1 MSPSF
6 RILGIDPGLERTGY
20 GLIEVEPDQS
30 CRLKAHG
37 IFKSSRTLPLEER
50 LDILHTQLSAFL
62 KEQNPNVIVLEQLY
76 SHYDHPVTAILMGH
90 ARGIICLAAAQKK
103 ISLVSY
109 AATRVKKAVT
119 GNGGA
124 SKEQVQRMVC
134 HFLGIKT
141 LSSSFDVTDAL
152 ALAIAHANVAREDIK
167 TQKAFPK
174 RHWPR
179 VRSPKRGL
187 RRGLFDLAKKS
198 QAPLPNSFREQR
210 EPGTFLPASSAA
222 AVSDFERLSG
232 LGARK
237 RLLRQYKS
245 EL

>member
-1 MSPSF
+1 MNTSF

-30 CRLKAHG
+30 SRLKAQG

-50 LDILHTQLSAFL
+50 LGILHTQLSAFL
-62 KEQNPNVIVLEQLY
+62 EEQNPDVVVLEQLY

-90 ARGIICLAAAQKK
+90 ARGIICLAAAQRK

-134 HFLGIKT
+134 HLLGIKEIAGP
-141 LSSSFDVTDAL
+141 LDVTDAL

-187 RRGLFDLAKKS
+187 RRGLSELQKKC
-198 QAPLPNSFREQR
+198 QGTPPKAE
-210 EPGTFLPASSAA
+210 EPGTFFEASSAA

-232 LGARK
+232 PGARK

-245 EL
+245 GL